1 MAHPNVYGHA
11 PRSKCCAGRFFDDGH
26 DRRSRDERQKL
37 PFTSAVFVRAER
49 LSPLGTDGEIIM
61 MIVRHVALL
70 GERHATLF
78 HLRFII

>member
-1 MAHPNVYGHA
+1 MQQVLCGA
-11 PRSKCCAGRFFDDGH
+11 FFDGGR
-26 DRRSRDERQKL
+26 DRPSRDGWQKS
-37 PFTSAVFVRAER
+37 PYTSAVFVRADR

-61 MIVRHVALL
+61 MTVRHVALL